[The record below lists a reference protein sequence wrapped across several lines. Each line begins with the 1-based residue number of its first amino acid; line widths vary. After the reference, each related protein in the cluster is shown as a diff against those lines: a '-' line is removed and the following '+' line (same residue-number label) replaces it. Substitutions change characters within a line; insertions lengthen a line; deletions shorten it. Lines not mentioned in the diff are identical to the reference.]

1 MEEFRKKDLI
11 CGLAGYFYG
20 MNHSSRLL
28 QEAVEAFSTLPGIG
42 RKTALRLAL
51 HLLKQDAEQV
61 DHLGDAA
68 DLALDAAQPL
78 GVVLLVR
85 RIPVRTLMFSHDP
98 ASPSSD
104 RSRPAG
110 W

>member
-1 MEEFRKKDLI
+1 MMEEFRKKDLI

-61 DHLGDAA
+61 EGLIGEALVA
-68 DLALDAAQPL
+68 IGQGEPVLAR
-78 GVVLLVR
+78 LL
-85 RIPVRTLMFSHDP
+85 
-98 ASPSSD
+98 
-104 RSRPAG
+104 
-110 W
+110 